1 MRSKINRTAQRDY
14 PTLMAMLA
22 IVLGTV
28 VICGI
33 ICSYTGR
40 ADPDGISARISI
52 LHRQLPSDL

>member
-1 MRSKINRTAQRDY
+1 MRSKVKHTAQRDY

-22 IVLGTV
+22 IVLVAV

-33 ICSYTGR
+33 VWNYAER
-40 ADPDGISARISI
+40 DNPDGISARISI